1 MRLSNGSVFSGCAV
15 VLALTAGCSSTWSGS
30 ENNNSDNPSDAIF
43 IAHYDDV
50 TAGPLP
56 ATSPDVAA
64 QFSSGVKGMPSHTVF
79 SPSGWPANDELATGG
94 PVDVINGSKA
104 MESPCVRV
112 DATKDSSWLQW
123 FLDRKESDPSAFS
136 QGQFVVSYTA
146 HVASI
151 DQGGSFKTI
160 LWGVQR
166 GTGRFG
172 KIGAISMTRSSSDVN
187 NNGTVAI
194 NFEGAGPDSSV
205 NFPMNE
211 NPRVTV
217 LANVDMANKTVAYK
231 VDMNG
236 VTFGPFMVNGFPSS
250 SVLDS
255 VGGTPAFA
263 TVAMMMDKCN
273 VELDDMAV
281 IKH

>member
-1 MRLSNGSVFSGCAV
+1 MRLSNWSIFAGCAV
-15 VLALTAGCSSTWSGS
+15 LVAVAAGCSSTSSSG
-30 ENNNSDNPSDAIF
+30 EDNGAIF

-50 TAGPLP
+50 MAGPLP
-56 ATSPDVAA
+56 SASPDVVAA
-64 QFSSGVKGMPSHTVF
+64 FSQGVKGMPSHTVF
-79 SPSGWPANDELATGG
+79 SPSGMPDNDELATGG
-94 PVDVINGSKA
+94 PVEVIDGSST

-112 DATKDSSWLQW
+112 DASHDSSWLQW
-123 FLDRKESDPSAFS
+123 FLDRAHSDPSAFA

-146 HVASI
+146 HMQSME
-151 DQGGSFKTI
+151 QGGSFKTI
-160 LWGVQR
+160 LWGVQK

-172 KIGAISMTRSSSDVN
+172 KIGEITMSRPQSDMDNGSCSIS
-187 NNGTVAI
+187 
-194 NFEGAGPDSSV
+194 FEGAGSDSSV
-205 NFPMNE
+205 NFPINE

-217 LANVDMANKTVAYK
+217 LANVDMGAHQVAYK

-236 VTFGPFMVNGFPSS
+236 VTFGPFVVNGFAGTSI
-250 SVLDS
+250 LDS

-263 TVAMMMDKCN
+263 TVAMMMDKCS

>member
-1 MRLSNGSVFSGCAV
+1 MRLSNASVFAGCAV
-15 VLALTAGCSSTWSGS
+15 VLALAAGCSSTGS
-30 ENNNSDNPSDAIF
+30 NSEGNNAIF

-56 ATSPDVAA
+56 STSPEIAA
-64 QFSSGVKGMPSHTVF
+64 QFSQGVKGMPSHTVF
-79 SPSGWPANDELATGG
+79 SPSGWPENDELATGG
-94 PVDVINGSKA
+94 PVNVIDGSSA
-104 MESPCVRV
+104 MESPCVSV
-112 DATKDSSWLQW
+112 NASQESSWLQW
-123 FLDRKESDPSAFS
+123 FLDRKQTDPSAFA

-146 HVASI
+146 HMQAI
-151 DQGGSFKTI
+151 EQGGSFKTI

-172 KIGAISMTRSSSDVN
+172 KIGAITMSRSSNDSS
-187 NNGTVAI
+187 NGNVAI
-194 NFEGAGPDSSV
+194 NFEGAGPDSAV
-205 NFPMNE
+205 NFPLNE

-217 LANVDMANKTVAYK
+217 LANVDMSNRMVAYK

-236 VTFGPFMVNGFPSS
+236 VTFGPFVVNGFPSS
-250 SVLDS
+250 SILDA

-273 VELDDMAV
+273 VALDDMAV

>member
-1 MRLSNGSVFSGCAV
+1 MRLSTKFVAGCAV
-15 VLALTAGCSSTWSGS
+15 VLAVAAGCSSTGS
-30 ENNNSDNPSDAIF
+30 NSNNDANDAIF

-50 TAGPLP
+50 IAGPLP
-56 ATSPDVAA
+56 SASPEVSAS
-64 QFSSGVKGMPSHTVF
+64 FSQGVKGMPSHTVF
-79 SPSGWPANDELATGG
+79 SPSGWPENDQLATGG
-94 PVDVINGSKA
+94 PVDVIDGSTT

-112 DATKDSSWLQW
+112 DASSDSSWLQW
-123 FLDRKESDPSAFS
+123 FLDRAKSDPSAFA

-146 HVASI
+146 HVQSI

-160 LWGVQR
+160 LWGVQK

-172 KIGAISMTRSSSDVN
+172 KIGAITMSRPETDTGSVS
-187 NNGTVAI
+187 I
-194 NFEGAGPDSSV
+194 NFEGAGSDSAVS
-205 NFPMNE
+205 FPIDE
-211 NPRVTV
+211 NPAVTV
-217 LANVDMANKTVAYK
+217 LANVDMSNRMVAYK

-236 VTFGPFMVNGFPSS
+236 VTFGPFVVNGFPSNS
-250 SVLDS
+250 ILDS

-263 TVAMMMDKCN
+263 TVAMMMDKCS